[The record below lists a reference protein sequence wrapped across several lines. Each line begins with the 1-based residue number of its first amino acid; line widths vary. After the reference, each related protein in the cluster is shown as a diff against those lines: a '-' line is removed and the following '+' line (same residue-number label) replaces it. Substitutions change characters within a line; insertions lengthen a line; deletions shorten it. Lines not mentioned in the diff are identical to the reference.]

1 MSLYTG
7 SPYSSP
13 IFRNEAVVY
22 RMFPLTG
29 DGTQENKLKFA
40 SVGLSTGQT

>member
-1 MSLYTG
+1 MFSK

-13 IFRNEAVVY
+13 IFRNEKVVY

-29 DGTQENKLKFA
+29 DGTQENKLKLA